1 MKLRGGMPTGPFSG
15 KWKVRVES
23 EDEWTASEL
32 PQSSRN
38 VEVSLE
44 EARQGG
50 GRKKIDTRSFLRCG
64 EIEAK

>member
-1 MKLRGGMPTGPFSG
+1 MKLRGVMPTGPFSG

-23 EDEWTASEL
+23 EDESTASDL
-32 PQSSRN
+32 PRSSRN

-50 GRKKIDTRSFLRCG
+50 GRKKIITRSLLRCG
-64 EIEAK
+64 EIAAK